1 MTNLSW
7 KKILSV
13 SLGIGALLFSSVG
26 LTGCE
31 TQGDQPSQEQPTQPG
46 GENN

>member
-13 SLGIGALLFSSVG
+13 SLGVSALLISSIG
-26 LTGCE
+26 LTSCE
-31 TQGDQPSQEQPTQPG
+31 TQGGDPSQEQPAEPEGT
-46 GENN
+46 N